1 MATRGQAGGL
11 SPATESCLALLA
23 HSGCERSLYV
33 GDDVTDEDV
42 FRLKLPAV
50 LSVGIDPEPGTAA
63 DLFLPDQGEMIRL
76 LDEVAKMIGR

>member
-1 MATRGQAGGL
+1 VLNLVPRDAPHKGDALR
-11 SPATESCLALLA
+11 ALLA

-50 LSVGIDPEPGTAA
+50 LSVGVDPGPGSAA
-63 DLFLPDQGEMIRL
+63 DLFLPDQSEMIRL
-76 LDEVAKMIGR
+76 LDEVATMIGR

>member
-1 MATRGQAGGL
+1 
-11 SPATESCLALLA
+11 
-23 HSGCERSLYV
+23 
-33 GDDVTDEDV
+33 
-42 FRLKLPAV
+42 V